1 MTAYTGEHEEYV
13 DASLDDY
20 DIHKIKD
27 KPTLTG
33 LSIDFNHTLTDEHRA
48 EQEYGD
54 WSESYY
60 NSLNSVKL
68 TSNDIPDLVTS
79 LDIREGDDIFV
90 VWAEWTTG
98 DSFGSSDCGEYEAF
112 GVFKDYE
119 SACVLERFLEF
130 TNNHYDLNEIFSSWD
145 VTKFKAD
152 EFITRFKS
160 PFHVTFRYAPS
171 HVNSTGIGRGQIV
184 LILHTPD
191 GQQFEFL
198 DVPWSGYFER
208 LETVYNSEVTVQ
220 RLH

>member
-20 DIHKIKD
+20 DILKIED

-33 LSIDFNHTLTDEHRA
+33 LTIDFEHTLTDEQRA

-54 WSESYY
+54 WSETYY
-60 NSLNSVKL
+60 NFLTRVKIA
-68 TSNDIPDLVTS
+68 SDIPDLVTS

-90 VWAEWTTG
+90 VWAEWTVG

-160 PFHVTFRYAPS
+160 PFHVTFRYSPD